1 MEIEPARLEA
11 FAAAVRPRL
20 AGDLRLDA
28 LSKALYATDASL
40 YREPPLGVLIPRHAD
55 DVQAALEA
63 AGREAVASHIEG
75 KDVVKVVVVPGRLVN
90 FVVK

>member
-40 YREPPLGVLIPRHAD
+40 
-55 DVQAALEA
+55 
-63 AGREAVASHIEG
+63 
-75 KDVVKVVVVPGRLVN
+75 
-90 FVVK
+90 